1 MTGMDDSIGYDIKR
15 LHLLTRQ
22 MLDRILIPY
31 SLTQAQGEIIYNL
44 LQQDGQTQAVLGR
57 TLKVTAPTI
66 NRMIDVLVEKGFVLR
81 KQDKSNATR
90 KQIYLTPKGRK
101 LKEDVTTA
109 QQQVEETLRRGFT
122 RNELVQLK
130 DYIDRMHSNVSKVMK
145 ENR

>member
-22 MLDRILIPY
+22 MLDRILVPY
-31 SLTQAQGEIIYNL
+31 DLTQAQGEIIYNL
-44 LQQDGQTQAVLGR
+44 LQQDGQTQALLGK

-81 KQDKSNATR
+81 KEGKSNTRR

-101 LKEDVTTA
+101 FKDELTAA
-109 QQQVEETLRRGFT
+109 QQQAEETLRRGFT
-122 RNELVQLK
+122 KIELTQLK
-130 DYIDRMHSNVSKVMK
+130 DYIDRMYRNVSKVMR
-145 ENR
+145 E